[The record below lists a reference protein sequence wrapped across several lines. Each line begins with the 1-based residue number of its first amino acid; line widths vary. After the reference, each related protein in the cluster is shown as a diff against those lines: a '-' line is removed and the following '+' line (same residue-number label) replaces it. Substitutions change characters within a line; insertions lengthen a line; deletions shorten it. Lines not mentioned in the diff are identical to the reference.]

1 MSFTLLPEWSP
12 QDAVM
17 VTWPHKNTDW
27 ADILEQVE
35 PVYIALCQQISQV
48 QKVVIVA
55 HDEALKNHITTLLID
70 ASVDM
75 QQIVFV
81 DAPCNDTW
89 ARDHGPLTTVNIS
102 GELSIKDFIFNGWGN
117 KYESDLDT
125 QINAAMCQQIADERN
140 QVRQVNLVLE
150 GGGVEINEHKV
161 LLTTSECLL
170 NPNRNPHLNK
180 QQVEAE
186 LTKEL
191 GATSFLWVDHGYLA
205 GDDTDSHIDTLVR
218 FAPNNTL
225 VYVQCD
231 DEQDEHYQALNA
243 MESQLKE
250 FVTPSGEP
258 YNLVP
263 LPWPSAKYNDENERL
278 PATYANYLI
287 INDTVLLPIYG
298 DEKDALA
305 LTQLQKAH
313 PERTIIGIDCLPI
326 IHQFGSLHCITM
338 QLPQGF
344 LSRNPNE
351 QQ

>member
-17 VTWPHKNTDW
+17 LTWPHKETDW
-27 ADILEQVE
+27 VEILDQVE
-35 PVYIALCQQISQV
+35 PVYVALCQHISQV
-48 QKVVIVA
+48 QKVVIIA
-55 HDEALKNHITTLLID
+55 HNLELKAHIHQLLGEAN
-70 ASVDM
+70 VDM
-75 QQIVFV
+75 AQIRLV

-89 ARDHGPLTTVNIS
+89 ARDHGPLTTADSQGN
-102 GELSIKDFIFNGWGN
+102 LCIKDFIFNGWGN
-117 KYESDLDT
+117 KYASELDT
-125 QINAAMCQQIADERN
+125 QINTALCSQLAAPKN
-140 QVRQVNLVLE
+140 QVKQVDIVLE
-150 GGGVEINEHKV
+150 GGGIEINEHRV

-170 NPNRNPHLNK
+170 NPNRNPHLTKK
-180 QQVEAE
+180 QLEGKLKTEFGAE
-186 LTKEL
+186 
-191 GATSFLWVDHGYLA
+191 SFLWVDHGYLA
-205 GDDTDSHIDTLVR
+205 GDDTDSHIDTLIR

-231 DEQDEHYQALNA
+231 DEADEHYDSLQA
-243 MESQLKE
+243 MESQLKT
-250 FVTPSGEP
+250 FTTPTGEP

-263 LPWPSAKYNDENERL
+263 LPWPSAKYNNDGDRL

-287 INDTVLLPIYG
+287 INDAVLLPIYG

-313 PERTIIGIDCLPI
+313 PERTVIGIDCLPI

-344 LSRNPNE
+344 LK
-351 QQ
+351 

>member
-17 VTWPHKNTDW
+17 VTWPHKQTDW
-27 ADILEQVE
+27 VDILAQVE
-35 PVYIALCQQISQV
+35 PVYVALCQQISQI

-55 HDEALKNHITTLLID
+55 HSSELKAHITTLLLD
-70 ASVDM
+70 ASINM
-75 QQIVFV
+75 QQVVFV

-89 ARDHGPLTTVNIS
+89 ARDHGPLTTANDQ
-102 GELSIKDFIFNGWGN
+102 GELNIKDFVFNGWGN
-117 KYESDLDT
+117 KYQSDLDT
-125 QINAAMCQQIADERN
+125 QINTALC
-140 QVRQVNLVLE
+140 RQVTDKKNRIQKVDFVLE
-150 GGGVEINEHKV
+150 GGGVEINERKV

-170 NPNRNPHLNK
+170 NPNRNPELNK
-180 QQVEAE
+180 QQIEE
-186 LTKEL
+186 KLSQEL
-191 GATSFLWVDHGYLA
+191 GAESFLWVDHGYLC

-218 FAPNNTL
+218 FAPNDTL

-231 DEQDEHYQALNA
+231 DEQDEHYSALKA
-243 MESQLKE
+243 MESQLQT
-250 FVTPSGEP
+250 FVTPTGKP

-263 LPWPSAKYNDENERL
+263 LPWPNAKYNTENERL

-287 INDTVLLPIYG
+287 INETVLLPIYG

-338 QLPQGF
+338 QLPKGF
-344 LSRNPNE
+344 LNRDPNE
-351 QQ
+351 Q